1 MTRRSPS
8 SVVDSYSTLP
18 VRQSPASASAS
29 APSPAAFY
37 DFANPAAMGPA
48 TLSDVV
54 RDSRNTAATTA
65 SKASQCFLLADMDG
79 RSVRDNHV
87 CAACIAQLRPHEVA
101 QIEWHLDDDDD
112 CRLCQVA
119 ATKPEAFTKPFC
131 DFLTEN
137 PTVFHTV
144 DYCKTKL
151 HSAGYQEVSAPPKK
165 KKKRKK
171 VFACLPRSVLTLFS
185 SEAAL
190 ARVLGRQDPRW
201 RQVLRL
207 PQRQLHHRLCRGPRL
222 QDGPG
227 PRLRHGRRPH

>member
-18 VRQSPASASAS
+18 VRQSPASTS
-29 APSPAAFY
+29 SPAAFY
-37 DFANPAAMGPA
+37 DFADPAAMGPA
-48 TLSDVV
+48 TPSDVA
-54 RDSRNTAATTA
+54 RNSRSTASAT

-79 RSVRDNHV
+79 RSVRDNRA
-87 CAACIAQLRPHEVA
+87 CTTCIAQLRPHEVS
-101 QIEWHLDDDDD
+101 QINWHLDNDDD

-151 HSAGYQEVSAPPKK
+151 HSAGYQEVSAPE
-165 KKKRKK
+165 
-171 VFACLPRSVLTLFS
+171 VFGFPVCSVLTIFPVAPLS
-185 SEAAL
+185 
-190 ARVLGRQDPRW
+190 RVLGRQDPCW
-201 RQVLRL
+201 WQVLCL
-207 PQRQLHHRLCRGPRL
+207 PQRQLHHCLCRWPWL
-222 QDGPG
+222 QDRPG